1 MLTDLG
7 RFLRKL
13 RIDRNE
19 LLKHMAQ
26 KLDVSVSFLS
36 AVENGNKKMP
46 SEWNERICT
55 LYDLNPQQQAEFTEA
70 IAKTERTLDIPIW
83 KTSEEGKTLAVSFAR
98 KLPFLTEEQI
108 AAMKDVI
115 EGE

>member
-26 KLDVSVSFLS
+26 KLEVSVSFLS

-46 SEWNERICT
+46 SEWNQRICT
-55 LYDLNPQQQAEFTEA
+55 LYDLDSQQQVEFTEA
-70 IAKTERTLDIPIW
+70 IAKSEKTLDIPLW
-83 KTSEEGKTLAVSFAR
+83 KTNDEGKMLAVSFAR